1 VDQDEWY
8 MEYEDLV
15 EAGEIDPA
23 KTSLSDFLE
32 DKMGEMIDRAMD
44 SIDYDR

>member
-1 VDQDEWY
+1 MDQDDWCI
-8 MEYEDLV
+8 EYDELV
-15 EAGEIDPA
+15 EAGEIDPS